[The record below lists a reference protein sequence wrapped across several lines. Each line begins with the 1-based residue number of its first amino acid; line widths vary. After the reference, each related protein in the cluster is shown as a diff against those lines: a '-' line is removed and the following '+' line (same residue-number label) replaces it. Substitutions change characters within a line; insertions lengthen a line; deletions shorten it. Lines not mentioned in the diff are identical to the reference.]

1 MAIAR
6 ALVAAPLLLLAYGV
20 IRIIDGL
27 DGVRGPGVA
36 WTTGHLAFVLALA
49 LFIPIMWTM
58 RRLAGAGRAAT
69 AAAVTGFAGIAAL
82 TVQFGIDLVLGF
94 LADDKAEMSAM
105 ARSIMDLPGVTP
117 VVYTFGPMLF
127 YVAQVW
133 LVVQLA
139 VRRQVKVWTPVLVLT
154 DMILP
159 FVDKDL
165 IPIGAICLLISFVP
179 LIRTLRAGETA
190 GTATPGRTGN
200 AADTADRTGAARP
213 ASVA

>member
-1 MAIAR
+1 MTIAR
-6 ALVAAPLLLLAYGV
+6 AFVAAPLLLLAYGV

-49 LFIPIMWTM
+49 LFVPVMWTM

-94 LADDKAEMSAM
+94 AAADKAEMSAM
-105 ARSIMDLPGVTP
+105 ARSIMDLPGVMP

-139 VRRQVKVWTPVLVLT
+139 MRRQVKVWTPVLVLT

-179 LIRTLRAGETA
+179 LIRILRAG
-190 GTATPGRTGN
+190 
-200 AADTADRTGAARP
+200 DVTGAATDAGSGARP
-213 ASVA
+213 VSVA

>member
-1 MAIAR
+1 MTIAR
-6 ALVAAPLLLLAYGV
+6 AFVAAPLLLLAYGV

-49 LFIPIMWTM
+49 LFVPVMWTM

-69 AAAVTGFAGIAAL
+69 AAAAVGFAGIAAL

-94 LADDKAEMSAM
+94 LAADKAEMSAM
-105 ARSIMDLPGVTP
+105 ARSIMELPGVTP

-139 VRRQVKVWTPVLVLT
+139 MRGRVKWWTPVLVLT

-159 FVDKDL
+159 FVNKDL
-165 IPIGAICLLISFVP
+165 IPIGAVCLLISFAP
-179 LIRTLRAGETA
+179 LIRAVRVSA
-190 GTATPGRTGN
+190 
-200 AADTADRTGAARP
+200 AARP
-213 ASVA
+213 GNADPADHTGIAQPAPVA

>member
-1 MAIAR
+1 MTIAR
-6 ALVAAPLLLLAYGV
+6 AFVAAPLLLLAYGV

-49 LFIPIMWTM
+49 LFVPILWTM
-58 RRLAGAGRAAT
+58 RRLAGAGRSAT

-94 LADDKAEMSAM
+94 LAADKAEMTAM
-105 ARSIMDLPGVTP
+105 ARSIMDLPGVMP

-127 YVAQVW
+127 YAAQVW

-165 IPIGAICLLISFVP
+165 IPIGAICLLISFIP
-179 LIRTLRAGETA
+179 LIRTLRAEPPLVKLGDHAALTA
-190 GTATPGRTGN
+190 
-200 AADTADRTGAARP
+200 
-213 ASVA
+213 